1 MKSIT
6 KEEITII
13 EKEYFKDLQEIK
25 ETIRINQN
33 KAMAVVNTA
42 MIMTYYEIG
51 SIINQRKQWGNKY
64 IERLS
69 NDLKE
74 YGEGYSYDSLKLKS
88 RFAKEFKINGIREQ
102 PVPQIPWETIIEIMK
117 KSKIHNEMLW
127 YVKQT
132 YKMVGEGQWF

>member
-42 MIMTYYEIG
+42 MIMTYYAIG
-51 SIINQRKQWGNKY
+51 SIINQRKQWKNKY
-64 IERLS
+64 IERLA

-74 YGEGYSYDSLKLKS
+74 YGKGYTTRTLYYLN
-88 RFAKEFKINGIREQ
+88 RFYE
-102 PVPQIPWETIIEIMK
+102 
-117 KSKIHNEMLW
+117 
-127 YVKQT
+127 
-132 YKMVGEGQWF
+132 